1 MQFLYFRPMRKLT
14 MDELN
19 RDSVED
25 FKSKEKTPVVL
36 VLDNVRSAYN
46 IGSVFRTADAFAV
59 SAIHLCGITAVPP
72 NKDIFK
78 TALGATESVEWQ
90 HFDNTTHSISELKKN
105 GFKIYAIEQVE
116 GSIFLDSFKPV
127 KGEKCAFVFGHEVN
141 GVSDEV
147 LKIID
152 GALEIPQFGTK
163 HSFNITVTV
172 GIVLW
177 DYYLKCKI

>member
-1 MQFLYFRPMRKLT
+1 MRKLT

-19 RDSVED
+19 RDSVQE
-25 FKSKEKTPVVL
+25 FKTKQKTPVVL

-59 SAIHLCGITAVPP
+59 QAVHLCGITAVPP
-72 NKDIFK
+72 NKDIYK
-78 TALGATESVEWQ
+78 TALGATESVTWK
-90 HFDNTTHSISELKKN
+90 HFERTTDSILELKKN
-105 GFKIYAIEQVE
+105 GYKIFAVEQVA
-116 GSIFLDSFKPV
+116 GSISLDSFTPV
-127 KGEKCAFVFGHEVN
+127 KAQNYAFVFGHEVD
-141 GVSDEV
+141 GVSEEA
-147 LKIID
+147 LKLID

-177 DYYLKCKI
+177 NYYLGLKR

>member
-1 MQFLYFRPMRKLT
+1 MRKLT

-19 RDSVED
+19 RDSVKD
-25 FKSKEKTPVVL
+25 FKSKEKIPVML

-59 SAIHLCGITAVPP
+59 GAIYLCGIAAVPP

-78 TALGATESVEWQ
+78 TALGATESVEWKYYEK
-90 HFDNTTHSISELKKN
+90 TTDCISELKKSN
-105 GFKIYAIEQVE
+105 FNIFAIEQVE
-116 GSIFLDSFKPV
+116 GSSYLDLFKPV
-127 KGEKCAFVFGHEVN
+127 IGEKYAFVFGHEVN
-141 GVSDEV
+141 GVSDEA
-147 LKIID
+147 LKMID

-163 HSFNITVTV
+163 HSFNIVVTV

>member
-1 MQFLYFRPMRKLT
+1 MRRLT

-19 RDSVED
+19 RDSVQD
-25 FKSKEKTPVVL
+25 FKSKEKIPVVL

-59 SAIHLCGITAVPP
+59 QAVYLCGIAAVPP

-78 TALGATESVEWQ
+78 TALGATESVEWKY
-90 HFDNTTHSISELKKN
+90 FEKTTDSISELKKN
-105 GFKIYAIEQVE
+105 NFKIFAIEQVE
-116 GSIFLDSFKPV
+116 ASSYLDLFKPA
-127 KGEKCAFVFGHEVN
+127 KAEKYAFVFGHEVN
-141 GVSDEV
+141 GVSDEG
-147 LKIID
+147 LKMID

-163 HSFNITVTV
+163 HSFNIVVTV

-177 DYYLKCKI
+177 DYYVKCKI